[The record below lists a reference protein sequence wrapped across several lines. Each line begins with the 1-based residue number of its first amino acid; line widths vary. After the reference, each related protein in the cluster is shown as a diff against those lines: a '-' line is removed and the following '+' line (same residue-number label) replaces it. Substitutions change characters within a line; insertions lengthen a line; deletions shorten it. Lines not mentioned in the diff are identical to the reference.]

1 MKIFWW
7 QLGLHFE
14 PETPE
19 ESKALCLLFHN
30 AHITSIAGP
39 HCSGEGPSVP
49 VNKVVEDLTCDQQ
62 ITGCDSDRVTVFE
75 QLANQ

>member
-19 ESKALCLLFHN
+19 ENKALCLLFDS
-30 AHITSIAGP
+30 ARVTSIAGP
-39 HCSGEGPSVP
+39 ISGNGPSVP
-49 VNKVVEDLTCDQQ
+49 SQEIKKHLPVNEEISASGCRSSVEQFTD
-62 ITGCDSDRVTVFE
+62 
-75 QLANQ
+75 